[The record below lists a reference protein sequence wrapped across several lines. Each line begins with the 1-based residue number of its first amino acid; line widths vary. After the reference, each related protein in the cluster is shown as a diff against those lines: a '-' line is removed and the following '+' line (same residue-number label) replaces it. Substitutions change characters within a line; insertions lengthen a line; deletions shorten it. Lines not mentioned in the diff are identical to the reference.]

1 MKKIKDLGGV
11 SKYIILIRLV
21 NHSRIVLLKIHARE
35 KLEQKT
41 NEKIQTIVKIQE
53 NFQQSVQQQ
62 IKEDIEETIQE
73 ELENNLED
81 NFIDATIRDDSP
93 KILVTGVS
101 NKTGLVN
108 DSADQSLHDP
118 NKSIHEYVQENF
130 PRGYHVPERGSY
142 FDRPRRPRGGPRGRR
157 GSYRARSRP
166 YKGLPSRNLREDF
179 PRRRNFKGH
188 YLY

>member
-1 MKKIKDLGGV
+1 M
-11 SKYIILIRLV
+11 
-21 NHSRIVLLKIHARE
+21 RE

-53 NFQQSVQQQ
+53 NFQQTVQQQ

-81 NFIDATIRDDSP
+81 NFNESTIRDDSP

-108 DSADQSLHDP
+108 DPADQSLHDP
-118 NKSIHEYVQENF
+118 NESIYEYGQENF
-130 PRGYHVPERGSY
+130 SRRYHVPERGSY
-142 FDRPRRPRGGPRGRR
+142 FDRPRRPRGSPRGRR

-166 YKGLPSRNLREDF
+166 YRVLPNRNFRGHL
-179 PRRRNFKGH
+179 PRRRNFKDH
-188 YLY
+188 YSY

>member
-1 MKKIKDLGGV
+1 
-11 SKYIILIRLV
+11 
-21 NHSRIVLLKIHARE
+21 LKIHKRQ

-41 NEKIQTIVKIQE
+41 NEKIQTIVKMQE
-53 NFQQSVQQQ
+53 SFQQSVQQQ

-81 NFIDATIRDDSP
+81 NFIDTTIRDDSP

-101 NKTGLVN
+101 NKSGLVN
-108 DSADQSLHDP
+108 DPADQSLHDP
-118 NKSIHEYVQENF
+118 NESIHEYVQGNF
-130 PRGYHVPERGSY
+130 PRRYHVPERGSY
-142 FDRPRRPRGGPRGRR
+142 FDRPRRPRRGPRDRR

-166 YKGLPSRNLREDF
+166 YRGLPSRNFREDL